1 MFDKATLLR
10 DFNTNLNY
18 LDKSL
23 AEKTKHDL
31 EMIKS
36 MIEELP
42 DTHVDSYE
50 GKRFHLRTGLHMP
63 LLVS

>member
-1 MFDKATLLR
+1 MNESVFDRATLLR

-23 AEKTKHDL
+23 AEKTKYDL
-31 EMIKS
+31 EMIKDL
-36 MIEELP
+36 IEELP

-50 GKRFHLRTGLHMP
+50 GKKVP
-63 LLVS
+63 LEN